1 MEGSGSPSPGRPVS
15 SRQKIAERLLENLS
29 EVWAEHGKAVLTKLA
44 VSDPA
49 TLTRVAYGLVPRDI
63 LIGIEQRLPGNIG
76 QDDWAALTKLAAV
89 MKETLA
95 RGPADAPRCQVCRAN
110 QEHRTLDALTHERV
124 LIFDSD
130 RSPFSARR
138 PSALAPG

>member
-1 MEGSGSPSPGRPVS
+1 
-15 SRQKIAERLLENLS
+15 
-29 EVWAEHGKAVLTKLA
+29 

-89 MKETLA
+89 MKE
-95 RGPADAPRCQVCRAN
+95 
-110 QEHRTLDALTHERV
+110 
-124 LIFDSD
+124 I
-130 RSPFSARR
+130 
-138 PSALAPG
+138 APGASLDEIEAVLRSGFAKTIEG